1 MVRLIN
7 TYPCGGQYQDRLNHL
22 YGMAADILEAVE
34 IFTRKK
40 NVAAEVNTAR
50 TISKR
55 DYKRASRAKPIK
67 RETEAMRLILKYIA
81 VHPGSTRG
89 CFIDKALRGIIISEA
104 TVGYSVKALLDQ
116 KAIKFTGAQ
125 NHRRYYINNENK
137 TIHKLLDK

>member
-1 MVRLIN
+1 MGRLIN
-7 TYPCGGQYQDRLNHL
+7 TYPCGAQYQDRLNHL
-22 YGMAADILEAVE
+22 YGMAADILESVE
-34 IFTRKK
+34 SFTRKK

-50 TISKR
+50 TLSKR

-67 RETEAMRLILKYIA
+67 RETEAMRLILKYITI
-81 VHPGSTRG
+81 HPGSTRG